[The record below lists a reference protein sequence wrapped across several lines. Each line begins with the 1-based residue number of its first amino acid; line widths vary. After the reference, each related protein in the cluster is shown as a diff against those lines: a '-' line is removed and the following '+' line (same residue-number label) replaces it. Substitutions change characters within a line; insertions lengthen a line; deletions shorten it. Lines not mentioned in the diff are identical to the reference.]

1 MSILQ
6 SPQARLVVRAL
17 LAGAAVLVSTLS
29 AGDGTLSVSIL
40 TGALSAAGLAAL
52 EYITPLNALVGLF
65 KNPPAV

>member
-6 SPQARLVVRAL
+6 SPQVRLVVRAL

-65 KNPPAV
+65 KNPPVV